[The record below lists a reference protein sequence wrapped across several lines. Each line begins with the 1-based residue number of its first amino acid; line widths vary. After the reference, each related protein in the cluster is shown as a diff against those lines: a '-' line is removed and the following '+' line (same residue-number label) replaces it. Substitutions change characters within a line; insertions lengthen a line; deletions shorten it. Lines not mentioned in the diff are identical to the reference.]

1 MMLKKVFT
9 LVTLAVLTLSMSISS
24 PVFAKA
30 STVKKHNKDVRVTIL
45 LDASGSMARKV
56 EGERKFDLA
65 KQEVFKFAQSL
76 PKDAKIRMSLFGS
89 EGNNKNSGKA
99 QSCEVIRGVY
109 GVQPY
114 EKESFENSLN
124 GLGPNGW
131 TPIARALENA
141 KQTDEQL
148 NGGTKHIVY
157 LITDGEET
165 CGGDPV
171 KVAKELHNSK
181 GSTVVNVIGLDFND
195 GYEGQ
200 LKQVA
205 KAGKGQYYQAS
216 TGKEMGSI
224 LSAESLKLHE

>member
-1 MMLKKVFT
+1 MKKVFT

>member
-1 MMLKKVFT
+1 MLKKVFS

-24 PVFAKA
+24 PVFVEA

-114 EKESFENSLN
+114 EKDSFENSLN

-141 KQTDEQL
+141 KQADEQL
-148 NGGTKHIVY
+148 TEGTKHIVY

-205 KAGKGQYYQAS
+205 KAGKGHYYQAS

>member
-1 MMLKKVFT
+1 MLKKVFS

-24 PVFAKA
+24 SVFAEA

-114 EKESFENSLN
+114 EKDSFENSLN

-141 KQTDEQL
+141 KQADEQL
-148 NGGTKHIVY
+148 TEGTKHIVY

-205 KAGKGQYYQAS
+205 KAGKGHYYQAS

>member
-1 MMLKKVFT
+1 MLKKVIT
-9 LVTLAVLTLSMSISS
+9 LVTLTVLTLSMSISS
-24 PVFAKA
+24 PLFAKA

-114 EKESFENSLN
+114 EKDSFENSLN
-124 GLGPNGW
+124 GLGPTGW

-141 KQTDEQL
+141 KQADEQL
-148 NGGTKHIVY
+148 TAGTKHIVY
-157 LITDGEET
+157 LITAGEERSRT
-165 CGGDPV
+165 RL
-171 KVAKELHNSK
+171 AKM
-181 GSTVVNVIGLDFND
+181 VNTMFFFINKNLPFLLL
-195 GYEGQ
+195 YRKRET
-200 LKQVA
+200 
-205 KAGKGQYYQAS
+205 KA
-216 TGKEMGSI
+216 
-224 LSAESLKLHE
+224 

>member
-1 MMLKKVFT
+1 MLKKVFS

-24 PVFAKA
+24 PVFAEA

-114 EKESFENSLN
+114 EKDSFENSLN

-141 KQTDEQL
+141 KQADEQL
-148 NGGTKHIVY
+148 TEGTKHIVY

-205 KAGKGQYYQAS
+205 KAGKGHYYQAS

>member
-1 MMLKKVFT
+1 
-9 LVTLAVLTLSMSISS
+9 
-24 PVFAKA
+24 
-30 STVKKHNKDVRVTIL
+30 
-45 LDASGSMARKV
+45 MARKV

-114 EKESFENSLN
+114 EKDSFENSLN
-124 GLGPNGW
+124 GLGPTGW

-141 KQTDEQL
+141 KQADEQL
-148 NGGTKHIVY
+148 HAGTKHIVY

-205 KAGKGQYYQAS
+205 KAGKGHYYQAS

-224 LSAESLKLHE
+224 FSAESLKLHE

>member
-1 MMLKKVFT
+1 MLKKVFT

-76 PKDAKIRMSLFGS
+76 PEDAKIRMSLFGS

-148 NGGTKHIVY
+148 NDGTKHIVY

-205 KAGKGQYYQAS
+205 KAGKGHYYQAS

>member
-30 STVKKHNKDVRVTIL
+30 STVKKQNKDVRVTIL

-131 TPIARALENA
+131 TPIARALEHA
-141 KQTDEQL
+141 KQADEQL
-148 NGGTKHIVY
+148 NNGTKHIVY

-205 KAGKGQYYQAS
+205 KAGKGHYYQAS

>member
-1 MMLKKVFT
+1 

-24 PVFAKA
+24 PVFAEA

-114 EKESFENSLN
+114 EKDSFENSLN
-124 GLGPNGW
+124 GLGPTGW

-141 KQTDEQL
+141 KQ
-148 NGGTKHIVY
+148 
-157 LITDGEET
+157 
-165 CGGDPV
+165 
-171 KVAKELHNSK
+171 A
-181 GSTVVNVIGLDFND
+181 
-195 GYEGQ
+195 
-200 LKQVA
+200 
-205 KAGKGQYYQAS
+205 
-216 TGKEMGSI
+216 
-224 LSAESLKLHE
+224 

>member
-1 MMLKKVFT
+1 MLKKVFS

-24 PVFAKA
+24 PVFAEA

-114 EKESFENSLN
+114 EKDSFENSLN

-141 KQTDEQL
+141 KQADEQL
-148 NGGTKHIVY
+148 TAGTKHIVY

-205 KAGKGQYYQAS
+205 KAGKGHYYQAS

>member
-141 KQTDEQL
+141 KQTDEQI

>member
-1 MMLKKVFT
+1 MFKKVFT

-24 PVFAKA
+24 PVFAEATTDKNP
-30 STVKKHNKDVRVTIL
+30 KKDVRVTIL

-56 EGERKFDLA
+56 DGERKFDLA

-76 PKDAKIRMSLFGS
+76 PKNAQIRMSLFGS

-114 EKESFENSLN
+114 EKQSFENSLN

-131 TPIARALENA
+131 TPIARALESA
-141 KQTDEQL
+141 KQTDKQL
-148 NGGTKHIVY
+148 NGTKHIVY

-171 KVAKELHNSK
+171 KVAKQLHQSK

-200 LKQVA
+200 LMKVA
-205 KAGKGQYYQAS
+205 KAGKGHYYQAS

-224 LSAESLKLHE
+224 FTAESLKLHE

>member
-1 MMLKKVFT
+1 MLKKVFS

-24 PVFAKA
+24 PVFAEA

-76 PKDAKIRMSLFGS
+76 PEDAKIRMSLFGS

-114 EKESFENSLN
+114 EKDSFENSLN

-141 KQTDEQL
+141 KQADEQL
-148 NGGTKHIVY
+148 NEGTKHIVY

-205 KAGKGQYYQAS
+205 KAGKGHYYQAS

-224 LSAESLKLHE
+224 FTAESLKLHE

>member
-1 MMLKKVFT
+1 MLKKVFT

-24 PVFAKA
+24 PVFAEAA
-30 STVKKHNKDVRVTIL
+30 SAKKHKKDVRVTIL

-56 EGERKFDLA
+56 DGERKFDLA

-89 EGNNKNSGKA
+89 EGNNKNSGKT

-114 EKESFENSLN
+114 EKDSFENSLN

-131 TPIARALENA
+131 TPIARALESA
-141 KQTDEQL
+141 KQADKQL
-148 NGGTKHIVY
+148 HKGTKHIVY

-200 LKQVA
+200 LMQVA
-205 KAGKGQYYQAS
+205 KAGKGHYYQAS

-224 LSAESLKLHE
+224 LTTESLKLHE

>member
-1 MMLKKVFT
+1 MLKKVFS

-24 PVFAKA
+24 PVFAEA

-76 PKDAKIRMSLFGS
+76 PEDAKIRMSLFGS

-114 EKESFENSLN
+114 EKDSFENSLN

-141 KQTDEQL
+141 KQADEQL
-148 NGGTKHIVY
+148 TEGTKHIVY

-205 KAGKGQYYQAS
+205 KAGKGHYYQAS

>member
-1 MMLKKVFT
+1 MLKKVFS

-24 PVFAKA
+24 PVFAEA

-114 EKESFENSLN
+114 EKDSFENSLN

-141 KQTDEQL
+141 KQADEQL
-148 NGGTKHIVY
+148 TEGTKHIVY

-205 KAGKGQYYQAS
+205 KAGKGHYYQAS

-224 LSAESLKLHE
+224 FSAESLKLHE

>member
-1 MMLKKVFT
+1 MLKKIFS

-24 PVFAKA
+24 PVFAEA

-76 PKDAKIRMSLFGS
+76 PEDAKIRMSLFGS

-114 EKESFENSLN
+114 EKDSFENSLN
-124 GLGPNGW
+124 GLGPTGW

-141 KQTDEQL
+141 KQADEQL
-148 NGGTKHIVY
+148 TEGTKHIVY

-205 KAGKGQYYQAS
+205 KAGKGHYYQAS

-224 LSAESLKLHE
+224 FTAESLKLHE

>member
-1 MMLKKVFT
+1 MLKKVIT

-24 PVFAKA
+24 PVFAEA

-114 EKESFENSLN
+114 EKDSFENSLN

-141 KQTDEQL
+141 KQADEQL
-148 NGGTKHIVY
+148 TEGTKHIVY

-205 KAGKGQYYQAS
+205 KAGKGHYYQAS

>member
-1 MMLKKVFT
+1 MLKKVFS

-24 PVFAKA
+24 PVFAEA

-76 PKDAKIRMSLFGS
+76 PEDAKIRMSLFGS

-114 EKESFENSLN
+114 EKDSFENSLN

-141 KQTDEQL
+141 KQADEQL
-148 NGGTKHIVY
+148 NDGTKHIVY

-205 KAGKGQYYQAS
+205 KAGKGHYYQAS

-224 LSAESLKLHE
+224 FTAESLKLHE

>member
-114 EKESFENSLN
+114 EKDSFENSLN

-131 TPIARALENA
+131 TPIARALEHA

-148 NGGTKHIVY
+148 NNGTKHIVY

-205 KAGKGQYYQAS
+205 KAGKGHYYQAS

>member
-1 MMLKKVFT
+1 MLKKAFT
-9 LVTLAVLTLSMSISS
+9 VAALAVLTLSMSITS
-24 PVFAKA
+24 PVFAEA
-30 STVKKHNKDVRVTIL
+30 STVENHNEDVRVTIL
-45 LDASGSMARKV
+45 LDASGSMVRKV
-56 EGERKFDLA
+56 DGERKFDLA

-76 PKDAKIRMSLFGS
+76 PENAKIRMSLFGS

-114 EKESFENSLN
+114 EKQSFENSLN

-131 TPIARALENA
+131 TPIARALESA

-148 NGGTKHIVY
+148 HQGTKHIVY

-171 KVAKELHNSK
+171 KVAKELHQSK
-181 GSTVVNVIGLDFND
+181 GSTVVNVIGLDFNA

-205 KAGKGQYYQAS
+205 EAGKGHYYQAN

-224 LSAESLKLHE
+224 FTAESLKLHE

>member
-1 MMLKKVFT
+1 MLKKVFT

-24 PVFAKA
+24 PVFAEA

-45 LDASGSMARKV
+45 LDASGSMVRKV

-65 KQEVFKFAQSL
+65 KEEVFKFAQSL

-148 NGGTKHIVY
+148 NNGTKHIVY

-181 GSTVVNVIGLDFND
+181 GSTVVNVIGLDFNE

-205 KAGKGQYYQAS
+205 KAGKGHYYQAS

>member
-1 MMLKKVFT
+1 MLKKVFT

>member
-1 MMLKKVFT
+1 MLKKVFT

-141 KQTDEQL
+141 KQTDEQI

>member
-1 MMLKKVFT
+1 
-9 LVTLAVLTLSMSISS
+9 
-24 PVFAKA
+24 
-30 STVKKHNKDVRVTIL
+30 
-45 LDASGSMARKV
+45 MARKV

-114 EKESFENSLN
+114 EKDSFENSLN
-124 GLGPNGW
+124 GLGPTGW

-141 KQTDEQL
+141 KQADEQL
-148 NGGTKHIVY
+148 TEGTKHIVY

-205 KAGKGQYYQAS
+205 KAGKGHYYQAS

-224 LSAESLKLHE
+224 FSAESLKLHE

>member
-124 GLGPNGW
+124 GLGPNCW

-205 KAGKGQYYQAS
+205 KAGKGQYYQ
-216 TGKEMGSI
+216 
-224 LSAESLKLHE
+224 

>member
-1 MMLKKVFT
+1 MLKKVFS

-24 PVFAKA
+24 PVFAEA
-30 STVKKHNKDVRVTIL
+30 STVKKHNKDVRVTVL

-114 EKESFENSLN
+114 EKDSFENSLN

-141 KQTDEQL
+141 KQADEQL
-148 NGGTKHIVY
+148 TEGTKHIVY

-205 KAGKGQYYQAS
+205 KAGKGHYYQAS

>member
-1 MMLKKVFT
+1 MLKKVFS

-24 PVFAKA
+24 PVFAEA

-114 EKESFENSLN
+114 EKDSFENSLN

-141 KQTDEQL
+141 KQADEQL
-148 NGGTKHIVY
+148 TEGTKHIVY

-171 KVAKELHNSK
+171 KVAKELHKSK

-205 KAGKGQYYQAS
+205 KAGKGHYYQAS

>member
-1 MMLKKVFT
+1 MLKKVFS

-24 PVFAKA
+24 SVFAEA

-114 EKESFENSLN
+114 EKDSFENSLN

-141 KQTDEQL
+141 KQADEQL
-148 NGGTKHIVY
+148 TEGTKHIVY

-205 KAGKGQYYQAS
+205 KAGKGHYYQAS

-224 LSAESLKLHE
+224 ISAESLKLHE

>member
-1 MMLKKVFT
+1 MLKKVFS
-9 LVTLAVLTLSMSISS
+9 LVTLAVLTLTMSISS
-24 PVFAKA
+24 PVFAEA

-114 EKESFENSLN
+114 EKDSFENSLN

-141 KQTDEQL
+141 KQADEQL
-148 NGGTKHIVY
+148 TEGTKHIVY

-205 KAGKGQYYQAS
+205 KAGKGHYYQAS